1 MIQLWMRWQKLNVRV
16 KTDLEVPTA
25 VKTSLDKFLMDHH
38 QVSGTTGNS
47 STSNGKRCY
56 LTHMAHTVVHIT
68 MVCLSH
74 HNIMVLLI
82 MADTIMVH
90 TITVLIV
97 MVHITIIQTFMLGNN
112 GLEIIMIG
120 QKICHKDQMPSV
132 MEDKAGNSIDAKS
145 SKTVMKS
152 LKEELETLSSPKSP

>member
-1 MIQLWMRWQKLNVRV
+1 MRWRKLNVRV
-16 KTDLEVPTA
+16 KIDLEVPTA

-38 QVSGTTGNS
+38 QVSGKAGS
-47 STSNGKRCY
+47 SSSSNGKRCY

-82 MADTIMVH
+82 MADTI
-90 TITVLIV
+90 TVLIV
-97 MVHITIIQTFMLGNN
+97 MVHITIIQTFLLGNN

-120 QKICHKDQMPSV
+120 QNICHKDQMPSV

>member
-1 MIQLWMRWQKLNVRV
+1 MRWQKLNVRV
-16 KTDLEVPTA
+16 KIDLEVPTA

-38 QVSGTTGNS
+38 QVSGKTGS
-47 STSNGKRCY
+47 SSSSNGKRCY

-82 MADTIMVH
+82 MADTI
-90 TITVLIV
+90 TVLIV
-97 MVHITIIQTFMLGNN
+97 MVHITIIQTFLLGNN

>member
-82 MADTIMVH
+82 MADTI
-90 TITVLIV
+90 TVLIV
-97 MVHITIIQTFMLGNN
+97 MVHITIIQTFLLGNN

-120 QKICHKDQMPSV
+120 QNICHKDQMPSV

>member
-1 MIQLWMRWQKLNVRV
+1 MRWRKLNVRV
-16 KTDLEVPTA
+16 KIDLEVPTA

-38 QVSGTTGNS
+38 QVSGKAGS
-47 STSNGKRCY
+47 SSSSNGKRCY

-68 MVCLSH
+68 MVCLSR

-82 MADTIMVH
+82 MAD

-97 MVHITIIQTFMLGNN
+97 MVHITIIQTFLLGNN

-120 QKICHKDQMPSV
+120 QNICHKDQMPSV

>member
-1 MIQLWMRWQKLNVRV
+1 MRWRKLNVRV
-16 KTDLEVPTA
+16 KIDLEVPTA

-38 QVSGTTGNS
+38 QVSGKTGS
-47 STSNGKRCY
+47 SSSSNGKRCY

-82 MADTIMVH
+82 MADTI
-90 TITVLIV
+90 TVLIV
-97 MVHITIIQTFMLGNN
+97 MVHITIIQTFLLGNN

-120 QKICHKDQMPSV
+120 QNICHKDQMPSV

>member
-1 MIQLWMRWQKLNVRV
+1 MRWQKLNVRV
-16 KTDLEVPTA
+16 KIDLEVPTA

-38 QVSGTTGNS
+38 QVSGKTGS
-47 STSNGKRCY
+47 SSSSNGKRCY

-82 MADTIMVH
+82 MADTI
-90 TITVLIV
+90 TVLIV
-97 MVHITIIQTFMLGNN
+97 MVHITIIQTFLLGNN

-120 QKICHKDQMPSV
+120 QNICHKDQMPSV